1 MIGFD
6 HERLKVYQIAIQYI
20 ALADNI
26 AFSLP
31 RGRSYLADQLGRA
44 ALSIVLNI
52 AEGAGEFSKKG
63 KARFY
68 RRAWVHYVI
77 LTDRPRRSIQKSGG
91 RNGRPEHPLVRL
103 RSVRLLSRANK
114 FHPSCP
120 FVLFVVKSV
129 RLLSR
134 ANKEISIYWK
144 FFRIFVRN
152 V

>member
-52 AEGAGEFSKKG
+52 AEGAGEFSKKD

-68 RRAWVHYVI
+68 RMALRSTTEWAAIMDVCKILGLMDEHAESQARDLLIQIVAI
-77 LTDRPRRSIQKSGG
+77 LTTM
-91 RNGRPEHPLVRL
+91 
-103 RSVRLLSRANK
+103 
-114 FHPSCP
+114 
-120 FVLFVVKSV
+120 VKN
-129 RLLSR
+129 LTEE
-134 ANKEISIYWK
+134 NQGEGKGKGKGEEE
-144 FFRIFVRN
+144 N
-152 V
+152 P